1 MWSDCFLWWRWTWKI
16 TNSLPQPH
24 CCGESIP
31 PTISASKLFI
41 AKPIRG
47 LGLRSRMVDE
57 LVLLADRENLNWLKA
72 EVVTNHGQMIKAL
85 RNKGFEMRA
94 ALEDFFMS
102 KDGITQKRWQIWKYI
117 VDVNWS
123 YYSERKID

>member
-1 MWSDCFLWWRWTWKI
+1 
-16 TNSLPQPH
+16 
-24 CCGESIP
+24 
-31 PTISASKLFI
+31 
-41 AKPIRG
+41 
-47 LGLRSRMVDE
+47 MVDE

-102 KDGITQKRWQIWKYI
+102 KDSITQKWWQIWKYI